1 MIVGITGGI
10 ATGKSTVSQLFRKA
24 GWQVIDAD
32 QVAHQVRDYNPQV
45 RRALIERF
53 GAQLFAT
60 GKLDTKLLGSMVFD
74 DHQALADLN
83 ALLQPL
89 IRQEIK
95 RQVQAAVERPLV
107 LEIQLLVEQ
116 HYQSLCDVVVVAA
129 TSKRRQ
135 LQRLVQRDHL
145 NTHEAQ
151 SRIAAQSPLT
161 AKIKQADWVIDNNS
175 TYRKTVLQTAWL
187 IDYLS
192 QKKGV

>member
-24 GWQVIDAD
+24 GWPVIDAD
-32 QVAHQVRDYNPQV
+32 QVAHQVRDHNPRV
-45 RRALIERF
+45 RQALIGRF
-53 GAQLFAT
+53 GAQLFA
-60 GKLDTKLLGSMVFD
+60 GGQLDTKMLGNIVFN

-95 RQVQAAVERPLV
+95 RQIQVAGERPLV

-129 TSKRRQ
+129 TSEQCQ

-145 NTHEAQ
+145 SVHEAQ
-151 SRIAAQSPLT
+151 SRIAAQLPIA

-175 TYRKTVLQTAWL
+175 TYRKTALQTAWL
-187 IDYLS
+187 INYLGE
-192 QKKGV
+192 KEGV

>member
-151 SRIAAQSPLT
+151 SRIAAQLPLT

>member
-32 QVAHQVRDYNPQV
+32 QVAHQVRDHNPHV
-45 RRALIERF
+45 RQALIERF

-60 GKLDTKLLGSMVFD
+60 GKLDTKLLGSIVFN

-95 RQVQAAVERPLV
+95 RQVQAAGGRPLV

-145 NTHEAQ
+145 TVHEAQ
-151 SRIAAQSPLT
+151 SRIAAQLPLT
-161 AKIKQADWVIDNNS
+161 AKIKLADWVIDNNA

-192 QKKGV
+192 EKKGV

>member
-60 GKLDTKLLGSMVFD
+60 GKLNTKLLGSMVFD

>member
-135 LQRLVQRDHL
+135 LQRLIQRDHL

-151 SRIAAQSPLT
+151 SRIAAQLPLT